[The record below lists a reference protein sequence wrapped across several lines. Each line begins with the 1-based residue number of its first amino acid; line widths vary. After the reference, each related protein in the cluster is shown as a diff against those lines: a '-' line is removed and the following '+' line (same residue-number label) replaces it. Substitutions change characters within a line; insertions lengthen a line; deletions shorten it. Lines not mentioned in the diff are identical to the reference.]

1 MLYLADPTRLSSIAV
16 IYLKNRTSR
25 GWSKTDHY
33 PDEPLIPEDEKER
46 FRDRILPILAS
57 SHGPARMQL
66 LQMIQRILHFDF
78 PGKWPNFMDVTLR
91 LLHANDPPSV
101 LAGLQCLLVT
111 CRAFRFK
118 GAQDNGRAE
127 FDKVVEASF
136 PRLLQI
142 CNELV
147 NQESDEAG
155 EMLHIALKAY
165 KHATW
170 VRFYTRS
177 RYRPLSFLLN
187 LPPNGFPL
195 LSSSS
200 RASYANT
207 RSTLAGAPSF

>member
-1 MLYLADPTRLSSIAV
+1 MACLADSTQLFSIAV

-33 PDEPLIPEDEKER
+33 PDEPLIAEDEKER
-46 FRDRILPILAS
+46 FRDRILPILAQ
-57 SHGPARMQL
+57 SHGPARQQL

-78 PGKWPNFMDVTLR
+78 PGKWPSFMDVTLR

-118 GAQDNGRAE
+118 GAQDNGRVE

-170 VRFYTRS
+170 VCLHPRPERRFLPVALVANDPPSSNCKAFCASTR
-177 RYRPLSFLLN
+177 L
-187 LPPNGFPL
+187 
-195 LSSSS
+195 
-200 RASYANT
+200 
-207 RSTLAGAPSF
+207 TLAGVPSF

>member
-1 MLYLADPTRLSSIAV
+1 
-16 IYLKNRTSR
+16 
-25 GWSKTDHY
+25 
-33 PDEPLIPEDEKER
+33 
-46 FRDRILPILAS
+46 
-57 SHGPARMQL
+57 
-66 LQMIQRILHFDF
+66 MIQRILHFDF
-78 PGKWPNFMDVTLR
+78 PGKWPSFTDVTLR
-91 LLHANDPPSV
+91 LLHANDPSSV

-170 VRFYTRS
+170 VRQHTTAIRLSMAVWVSNCCLPARAPEFPAPAPGQHWLVHYLLKHRLQVYTRFCYARRHRREGTS
-177 RYRPLSFLLN
+177 PLVE
-187 LPPNGFPL
+187 G
-195 LSSSS
+195 
-200 RASYANT
+200 
-207 RSTLAGAPSF
+207 

>member
-1 MLYLADPTRLSSIAV
+1 
-16 IYLKNRTSR
+16 
-25 GWSKTDHY
+25 
-33 PDEPLIPEDEKER
+33 
-46 FRDRILPILAS
+46 
-57 SHGPARMQL
+57 
-66 LQMIQRILHFDF
+66 
-78 PGKWPNFMDVTLR
+78 MDVTLR
-91 LLHANDPPSV
+91 LLHANDPASV

-118 GAQDNGRAE
+118 GAQDNGRVE

-170 VRFYTRS
+170 VCLRS
-177 RYRPLSFLLN
+177 RLQYVSYPVTSVPNDPSSLSYKAIC
-187 LPPNGFPL
+187 
-195 LSSSS
+195 
-200 RASYANT
+200 AST
-207 RSTLAGAPSF
+207 R